1 MYSAARHSRGP
12 GPTGRHRQLSF
23 VHPIAGS
30 DQGAPLM
37 ASSTALVTAA
47 VAGAATG
54 WVLRPAIARF
64 AVPADQPW
72 ASACPGCGAPLSWRW
87 GPALS
92 PRGRCGC
99 GARPG
104 APALVP
110 EVLAALA
117 FTALVAVLGTGPA
130 LWPAL
135 WLAAC
140 GTALAVVD
148 ALVHRLPDPLTAAAA
163 AGTLLLLAVLSLTS
177 QSAAPLLRA
186 AVGAVVLGVLYL
198 AMAIATPMGLGD
210 AKLAPTVGAVL
221 AWYGWR
227 VLVQGSAA
235 AFFLVGVYAAVLLLV
250 LRRDRRA
257 DLSFGPFMIGGALL
271 AIALGV

>member
-1 MYSAARHSRGP
+1 
-12 GPTGRHRQLSF
+12 
-23 VHPIAGS
+23 
-30 DQGAPLM
+30 M

-47 VAGAATG
+47 VAGAAAG
-54 WVLRPAIARF
+54 WGLRPAIARF

-72 ASACPGCGAPLSWRW
+72 ASACRGCGTPLSWRS

-117 FTALVAVLGTGPA
+117 FTALVAVLGIGPA

-148 ALVHRLPDPLTAAAA
+148 ALVHRLPDPLTATTAV
-163 AGTLLLLAVLSLTS
+163 GTAVLLAVLSLTS
-177 QSAAPLLRA
+177 QTAAPLLRA
-186 AVGAVVLGVLYL
+186 AVGAVVLGALYL
-198 AMAIATPMGLGD
+198 AMAIATPLGLGD
-210 AKLAPTVGAVL
+210 AKLAPTIGAIL
-221 AWYGWR
+221 AWYGWK
-227 VLVQGSAA
+227 VFVHGSAA
-235 AFFLVGVYAAVLLLV
+235 AIFLVGLYAAVLLLV
-250 LRRDRRA
+250 LRRGRRD
-257 DLSFGPFMIGGALL
+257 DLSFGPFMFGGALL
-271 AIALGV
+271 AIALDM